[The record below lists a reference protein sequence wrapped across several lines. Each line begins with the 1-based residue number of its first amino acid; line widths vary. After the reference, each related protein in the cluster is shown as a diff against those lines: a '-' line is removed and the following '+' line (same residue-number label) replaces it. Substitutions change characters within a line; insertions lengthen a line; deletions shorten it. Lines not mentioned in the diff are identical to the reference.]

1 MAATSYIFFGLLLL
15 PLILFLV
22 WVIKQDKKKSY
33 IGLLLLVAGMVI
45 AAYSIIKLDKK
56 YTQPEVQVAPKASSF
71 R

>member
-15 PLILFLV
+15 PLIIFMV
-22 WVIKQDKKKSY
+22 WIIKQDKKRSY
-33 IGLLLLVAGMVI
+33 VGLLLLIVGMVI

-56 YTQPEVQVAPKASSF
+56 FTQSEGQQAPKASSF

>member
-15 PLILFLV
+15 PLIIFMV

-33 IGLLLLVAGMVI
+33 IGLLLLIVGMII

-56 YTQPEVQVAPKASSF
+56 YTQPESQQAPKASSF

>member
-15 PLILFLV
+15 PLIVFMT
-22 WVIKQDKKKSY
+22 WVIKQDKKRSY
-33 IGLLLLVAGMVI
+33 IGLLLLIAGMII

-56 YTQPEVQVAPKASSF
+56 YTQPQTQQAPKASSF